1 MHTRIDHLLQKHESR
16 GFAVA
21 VAAWLIVAGV
31 CVVVA
36 NTWAMGM

>member
-1 MHTRIDHLLQKHESR
+1 MHIRIDHLLQKHESR

-21 VAAWLIVAGV
+21 VAAWLIVAGA
-31 CVVVA
+31 CVVAA